1 LAALDKLLEQSGWD
15 ALEIDDLAQARSRH
29 AQANESREI
38 ATRFHECF
46 RTDSGRYVLNRLIQI
61 TVLRPTVTPT
71 STQFEAGIREGRA
84 DLVRQILA
92 QLDIAETDKPG
103 ALFNE

>member
-1 LAALDKLLEQSGWD
+1 MAALDKLLEQSGWD

-46 RTDSGRYVLNRLIQI
+46 RTDAGRYVLNRLIQI